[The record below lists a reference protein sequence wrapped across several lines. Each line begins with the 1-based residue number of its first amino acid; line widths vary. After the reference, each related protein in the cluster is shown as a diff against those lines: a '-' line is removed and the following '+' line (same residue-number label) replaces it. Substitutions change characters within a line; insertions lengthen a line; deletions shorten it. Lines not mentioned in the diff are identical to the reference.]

1 MMCRYATTALG
12 LMLLTGAAAAADT
25 IPEPDLILFGQVC
38 LAAGPAADSDNVTVT
53 ARALVDGQLRDVG
66 FYRMGDEP
74 AASDCHGQADC
85 YVLRIRVETVPPGA
99 SASGTAVVLNHAA
112 PNSVDMYVK
121 QGAGQE
127 VLAATVPVNNRGVIR
142 RMNLRGAPVSA
153 DVDNSGQVNLADH
166 TLLRAAWTG
175 PAADTTQP
183 CDRADIN
190 RDGHADLRDYAALQN
205 AFLGTG
211 G

>member
-1 MMCRYATTALG
+1 MYREFAIAWGFLLVTIAAT
-12 LMLLTGAAAAADT
+12 AADT
-25 IPEPDLILFGQVC
+25 IPEPDLILFGHVC
-38 LAAGPAADSDNVTVT
+38 LASGPAADTDNVTVT

-74 AASDCHGQADC
+74 AASDCLGQADC

-99 SASGTAVVLNHAA
+99 TASGTAVVLNTTA
-112 PNSVDMYVK
+112 PNSVDVFVK
-121 QGAGQE
+121 QGTAQE
-127 VLAATVPVNNRGVIR
+127 VLAATIPVDSRGVIR
-142 RMNLRGAPVSA
+142 RLDLRGAPISA
-153 DVDNSGQVNLADH
+153 DIDNNGQTNLADH

-175 PAADTTQP
+175 PDVGTTQP
-183 CDRADIN
+183 CTRTDIN
-190 RDGHADLRDYAALQN
+190 RDGHVDLRDYAALQN

>member
-1 MMCRYATTALG
+1 MRNVPATALG
-12 LMLLTGAAAAADT
+12 LMILTTAATASGT
-25 IPEPDLILFGQVC
+25 IPEPDLILYGQVC
-38 LAAGPAADSDNVTVT
+38 LPTGPATDQDNLTVT
-53 ARALVDGQLRDVG
+53 ARALVEGQIRDVG

-85 YVLRIRVETVPPGA
+85 YVLRVRVETVPPGA
-99 SASGTAVVLNHAA
+99 VASGTAVVLNPAA
-112 PNSVDMYVK
+112 PHSVDIFIK
-121 QGAGQE
+121 QGA
-127 VLAATVPVNNRGVIR
+127 AAEILTTSVPVDDRGVIR
-142 RMNLRGAPVSA
+142 RLDLRADPVSA
-153 DVDNSGQVNLADH
+153 DIDNNGQTNLADH

-175 PAADTTQP
+175 PDADTAQP

-190 RDGHADLRDYAALQN
+190 RDGHIDLRDYARLQN